1 MQSRRPA
8 PLNVVSGDSE
18 GTTWA
23 LPEGAIARLGKG
35 IIGLSGGAPKLALPP
50 GGVYFA
56 VQTRIGLWW
65 YEMSSKLPIALWE
78 TERGLIASAD
88 FSPDGEWIAI
98 ANWDG
103 VLKVMDVQTGECI
116 AQMKRMEEQNIY
128 THVVFSPDRKW
139 IATANQDGN
148 VEVLD
153 VHRGVCVARMDRGKR
168 DTQSNDVAHL
178 EFSPDSKFLAATAN
192 NRKFYILRDG
202 ERKLIDSNSEG
213 TQTYVWHP
221 ETGEAIVKFAG
232 RNFVFSPDSLLI
244 ACACPDE
251 TLSKVDAADSIY
263 NFISVW
269 EIATGERFAYLTEHS
284 NWGHRIVFSPCG
296 LFLASSASIGEDGEE
311 KILRVWELR
320 KGVQKMV
327 YTDSG
332 KSSKELFYSSEGVL
346 LAAVDREDMIEIWN
360 MERREKL
367 HTLELHP
374 KSIDAK
380 WFKKFPHLAIADKKT
395 DKFGNIHTSSTLR
408 EFVCY
413 PDPVLFLPDGVTLAT
428 KDYRMGIVLWD
439 IERKQAQKTLLE
451 NKRISSFTVLP
462 CGNMLAVTV
471 QEENVTVWDT
481 EKPNEPIAE
490 FTEAQQTQL
499 TWKTA
504 FAPTDERLAVGS
516 REGTIYLYDLK
527 RHEKLKSL
535 IGHTDFIWSVSFSPD
550 GKRLVSSSS
559 DKASKLWD
567 VASGEQIG
575 TFPLDKPRTLMGI
588 KFSPCGSVIAT
599 GMFGGLRL
607 WCAETLTTLLE
618 IPQPQT
624 QKPYALAF
632 SPCGKYLASG
642 TWWQREKGMQKM
654 AIRLW
659 VVATGEEIT
668 TFWGH
673 PTDVQSLAFSPD
685 NTILASG
692 SHDGTILLWD
702 IKPFVDV

>member
-1 MQSRRPA
+1 MQNPKPA
-8 PLNVVSGDSE
+8 PFNVVPDDPI

-35 IIGLSGGAPKLALPP
+35 IVLSGGGPKLVLPP
-50 GGVYFA
+50 GGGYFA

-65 YEMSSKLPIALWE
+65 YEMSSKSPIALWE
-78 TERGLIASAD
+78 TERGLIGSAD

-103 VLKVMDVQTGECI
+103 ILKVMDVQTGECI
-116 AQMKRMEEQNIY
+116 AQMKRTGAQNIY
-128 THVVFSPDRKW
+128 EHVVFSSDRKW
-139 IATANQDGN
+139 IATANQKG
-148 VEVLD
+148 VIEVLD
-153 VHRGVCVARMDRGKR
+153 IHQGVCIARMDRGER

-178 EFSPDSKFLAATAN
+178 EFSADSKFLAATVGN
-192 NRKFYILRDG
+192 PKVYTFRDG
-202 ERKLIDSNSEG
+202 ERKLVNPDTEG
-213 TQTYVWHP
+213 IQTYVWHP
-221 ETGEAIVKFAG
+221 ETGEAILKFAG
-232 RNFVFSPDSLLI
+232 RNFVFSPDSRLI

-251 TLSKVDAADSIY
+251 TLSKAEAAASSY

-284 NWGHRIVFSPCG
+284 NSGHRIVFSPCG
-296 LFLASSASIGEDGEE
+296 LFLASSASSGEDGEE

-332 KSSKELFYSSEGVL
+332 KSWKEPFYSPEGVL
-346 LAAVDREDMIEIWN
+346 LAAVDRQNTIEIWN

-380 WFKKFPHLAIADKKT
+380 WFKKFPQLVIADKKT
-395 DKFGNIHTSSTLR
+395 KVGNIHTSSTLR
-408 EFVCY
+408 EFACY
-413 PDPVLFLPDGVTLAT
+413 PNPVLFSADGSTLAANG
-428 KDYRMGIVLWD
+428 YRMGVVLWD
-439 IERKQAQKTLLE
+439 VERKQAQKILLGD
-451 NKRISSFTVLP
+451 KRITSFTVLP
-462 CGNMLAVTV
+462 CGNMLAATV
-471 QEENVTVWDT
+471 QQDEENVAVWDA
-481 EKPNEPIAE
+481 EKPDEPIAE
-490 FTEAQQTQL
+490 FTEQAHL
-499 TWKTA
+499 VWRMA
-504 FAPTDERLAVGS
+504 FAPAGDRLAVGS

-527 RHEKLKSL
+527 RNERLRSL
-535 IGHTDFIWSVSFSPD
+535 TGHTDFIWSVSFAPD

-559 DKASKLWD
+559 DKTSKLWD
-567 VASGEQIG
+567 VASGEQIA
-575 TFPLDKPRTLMGI
+575 TFPLDESRTLMGVA
-588 KFSPCGSVIAT
+588 FSPCGSVIAT
-599 GMFGGLRL
+599 GMFGELRL

-642 TWWQREKGMQKM
+642 TWWQREKGMEKM

-659 VVATGEEIT
+659 DVATGEKIT

-673 PTDVQSLAFSPD
+673 PNED
-685 NTILASG
+685 
-692 SHDGTILLWD
+692 
-702 IKPFVDV
+702 

>member
-1 MQSRRPA
+1 MQNPKPA
-8 PLNVVSGDSE
+8 PFNVVPDDPI

-35 IIGLSGGAPKLALPP
+35 IVLSGGGPKLVLPP
-50 GGVYFA
+50 GGGYFA

-65 YEMSSKLPIALWE
+65 YEMSSKSPIALWE
-78 TERGLIASAD
+78 TDRGLIASAD

-103 VLKVMDVQTGECI
+103 ILKVMDVQTGECI
-116 AQMKRMEEQNIY
+116 AQMKRTGAQNIY
-128 THVVFSPDRKW
+128 EHVVFSSDRKW
-139 IATANQDGN
+139 IATANQKG
-148 VEVLD
+148 VIEVLD
-153 VHRGVCVARMDRGKR
+153 IHQGVCIARMDRGER

-178 EFSPDSKFLAATAN
+178 EFSADSKFLAATVGN
-192 NRKFYILRDG
+192 PKVYTFRDG
-202 ERKLIDSNSEG
+202 ERKLVNPDTEG
-213 TQTYVWHP
+213 IQTYVWHP
-221 ETGEAIVKFAG
+221 ETGEAILKFAG
-232 RNFVFSPDSLLI
+232 RNFVFSPDSRLI

-251 TLSKVDAADSIY
+251 TLSKAEDAASSY

-284 NWGHRIVFSPCG
+284 NSGHRIVFSPCG
-296 LFLASSASIGEDGEE
+296 LFLASSASSGEDGEE

-332 KSSKELFYSSEGVL
+332 KSWKEPFYSPEGVL
-346 LAAVDREDMIEIWN
+346 LAAVDRQNTIEIWN

-380 WFKKFPHLAIADKKT
+380 WFKKFPQLVIADKKT
-395 DKFGNIHTSSTLR
+395 KVGNIHTSSTLR
-408 EFVCY
+408 EFACY
-413 PDPVLFLPDGVTLAT
+413 PNPVLFSADGSTLAANG
-428 KDYRMGIVLWD
+428 YRMGVVLWD
-439 IERKQAQKTLLE
+439 VERKQAQKILLGD
-451 NKRISSFTVLP
+451 KRITSFTVLP
-462 CGNMLAVTV
+462 CGNMLAATV
-471 QEENVTVWDT
+471 QQDEENVAVWDA
-481 EKPNEPIAE
+481 EKPDEPIAE
-490 FTEAQQTQL
+490 FTEQAHFV
-499 TWKTA
+499 WRMA
-504 FAPTDERLAVGS
+504 FAPAGDRLAVGS

-527 RHEKLKSL
+527 RNERLRSL
-535 IGHTDFIWSVSFSPD
+535 TGHTDFIWSVSFAPD

-559 DKASKLWD
+559 DKTSKLWD
-567 VASGEQIG
+567 VASGEQIA
-575 TFPLDKPRTLMGI
+575 TFPLDESRTLMGVA
-588 KFSPCGSVIAT
+588 FSPCGSVIAT
-599 GMFGGLRL
+599 GMFGELRL

-642 TWWQREKGMQKM
+642 TWWQREKGMEKM

-659 VVATGEEIT
+659 DVATGEKIT

-673 PTDVQSLAFSPD
+673 PTDVQSLTFSPD
-685 NTILASG
+685 NTLLASG
-692 SHDGTILLWD
+692 SHDCTILLWD
-702 IKPFVDV
+702 VKPFIGS

>member
-8 PLNVVSGDSE
+8 PLNVVPSDSE

-35 IIGLSGGAPKLALPP
+35 IVLSGGGPKLVLPP
-50 GGVYFA
+50 GGGYFA

-65 YEMSSKLPIALWE
+65 YEMSSKSPIALWE
-78 TERGLIASAD
+78 TDRGLIASAD

-103 VLKVMDVQTGECI
+103 ILKVMDVQTGECI
-116 AQMKRMEEQNIY
+116 AQMKRTGAQNIY
-128 THVVFSPDRKW
+128 EHVIFSSDRKW
-139 IATANQDGN
+139 IATANQKG
-148 VEVLD
+148 VIEVLD
-153 VHRGVCVARMDRGKR
+153 IHQGVCIARMDRGER

-178 EFSPDSKFLAATAN
+178 EFSADSKFLAATVGN
-192 NRKFYILRDG
+192 PKVYTFRDG
-202 ERKLIDSNSEG
+202 ERKLVNPDTEG
-213 TQTYVWHP
+213 IQTYVWHP
-221 ETGEAIVKFAG
+221 ETGEAILKFAG
-232 RNFVFSPDSLLI
+232 RNFVFSPDSRLI

-251 TLSKVDAADSIY
+251 TLSKAEDAASSY

-296 LFLASSASIGEDGEE
+296 LFLASSASSGEDGEE

-332 KSSKELFYSSEGVL
+332 KSWKEPFYSPEGVL
-346 LAAVDREDMIEIWN
+346 LAAVDRQNTIEIWN

-380 WFKKFPHLAIADKKT
+380 WFKKFPQLAIADKKT
-395 DKFGNIHTSSTLR
+395 KVGNIHTSSTLR
-408 EFVCY
+408 EFACY
-413 PDPVLFLPDGVTLAT
+413 PNPVLFSADGSTLAA
-428 KDYRMGIVLWD
+428 KGYRMGVVLWD
-439 IERKQAQKTLLE
+439 VERKQAQKILLGD
-451 NKRISSFTVLP
+451 KRITSFTVLP
-462 CGNMLAVTV
+462 CGNMLAATV
-471 QEENVTVWDT
+471 QDEENVAVWDA
-481 EKPNEPIAE
+481 EKPDEPIAE
-490 FTEAQQTQL
+490 FTEQAHL
-499 TWKTA
+499 VWRMA
-504 FAPTDERLAVGS
+504 FAPAGDRLAVGS

-527 RHEKLKSL
+527 RNERLRSL
-535 IGHTDFIWSVSFSPD
+535 TGHTDFIWSVSFAPD

-559 DKASKLWD
+559 DKTSKLWD
-567 VASGEQIG
+567 VASGEQIA
-575 TFPLDKPRTLMGI
+575 TFPLDESRTLMGVA
-588 KFSPCGSVIAT
+588 FSPCGSVIAT
-599 GMFGGLRL
+599 GMFGELRL

-642 TWWQREKGMQKM
+642 TWWQREKGMEKM

-659 VVATGEEIT
+659 DVATGEKIT

-673 PTDVQSLAFSPD
+673 PTDVPSLTFSPD
-685 NTILASG
+685 NTLLASG
-692 SHDGTILLWD
+692 SHDCTILLWD
-702 IKPFVDV
+702 VKPFIGS

>member
-8 PLNVVSGDSE
+8 PLNVVPGDPE

-35 IIGLSGGAPKLALPP
+35 IVLSGAGPKLALPP

-65 YEMSSKLPIALWE
+65 YEMSSKSPIALWE

-103 VLKVMDVQTGECI
+103 ILKVMGVRSGECI

-128 THVVFSPDRKW
+128 ARVVFSPDRKW

-153 VHRGVCVARMDRGKR
+153 IHQGECIAQMDRGKR
-168 DTQSNDVAHL
+168 DTESNDVSHL
-178 EFSPDSKFLAATAN
+178 EFSPDSKFLAATVHN
-192 NRKFYILRDG
+192 PKLYSVHDG
-202 ERKLIDSNSEG
+202 KLINPDTEG

-221 ETGEAIVKFAG
+221 ETGEAIIKFAG
-232 RNFVFSPDSLLI
+232 SKFVFSPDSRLI

-251 TLSKVDAADSIY
+251 TLSKTEAADSIY

-284 NWGHRIVFSPCG
+284 KWGHRIVFSPCG
-296 LFLASSASIGEDGEE
+296 LFLASSASRGEDGEE

-320 KGVQKMV
+320 KDVQKMV

-332 KSSKELFYSSEGVL
+332 KSSKEPFYSPEGVL
-346 LAAVDREDMIEIWN
+346 LAAVDRQDTIEIWN

-367 HTLELHP
+367 HTIELHP

-380 WFKKFPHLAIADKKT
+380 WFKKFPHSAITDKKT
-395 DKFGNIHTSSTLR
+395 EVGNIHTSSTLR
-408 EFVCY
+408 EFACY
-413 PDPVLFLPDGVTLAT
+413 PDPVLFLPDGETLAT
-428 KDYRMGIVLWD
+428 KGYRTGIVLWD
-439 IERKQAQKTLLE
+439 VVRKQSRETLLK
-451 NKRISSFTVLP
+451 NTRISSFTVLP
-462 CGNMLAVTV
+462 CGKMLAANV
-471 QEENVTVWDT
+471 QDENVTVWDA
-481 EKPNEPIAE
+481 EKPDEPIAE
-490 FTEAQQTQL
+490 FTETEQAQL
-499 TWKTA
+499 IWKTA
-504 FAPTDERLAVGS
+504 FAPIGERLAVGS
-516 REGTIYLYDLK
+516 REGTIYLYDFK
-527 RHEKLKSL
+527 RNEKLKPL
-535 IGHTDFIWSVSFSPD
+535 TGHTDFVWSVSFSPD

-559 DKASKLWD
+559 DETSRLWD
-567 VASGEQIG
+567 TASGEQIA
-575 TFPLDKPRTLMGI
+575 TFPLDEPRTFM
-588 KFSPCGSVIAT
+588 KVAFSPCGGIIAT
-599 GMFGGLRL
+599 GMFGELRL

-632 SPCGKYLASG
+632 SPCGKYFASG
-642 TWWQREKGMQKM
+642 TWWRREEGMAKM
-654 AIRLW
+654 TIRLW
-659 VVATGEEIT
+659 DVATGEEIT

-685 NTILASG
+685 NTLLASG
-692 SHDGTILLWD
+692 SHDCTILLWD
-702 IKPFVDV
+702 LKPFIDV

>member
-1 MQSRRPA
+1 MQNPKPA
-8 PLNVVSGDSE
+8 PFNVVPDDPI

-35 IIGLSGGAPKLALPP
+35 IVLSGGGPKLVLPP
-50 GGVYFA
+50 GGGYFA

-65 YEMSSKLPIALWE
+65 YEMSSKSPIALWE
-78 TERGLIASAD
+78 TDRGLIASAD

-103 VLKVMDVQTGECI
+103 ILKVMDVQTGECI
-116 AQMKRMEEQNIY
+116 AQMKRTGAQNIY
-128 THVVFSPDRKW
+128 EHVIFSSDRKW
-139 IATANQDGN
+139 IATANQKG
-148 VEVLD
+148 VIEVLD
-153 VHRGVCVARMDRGKR
+153 IHQGVCIARMDRGER

-178 EFSPDSKFLAATAN
+178 EFSADSKFLAATVGN
-192 NRKFYILRDG
+192 PKVYTFRDG
-202 ERKLIDSNSEG
+202 ERKLVNPDTEG
-213 TQTYVWHP
+213 IQTYVWHP
-221 ETGEAIVKFAG
+221 ETGEAILKFAG
-232 RNFVFSPDSLLI
+232 RNFVFSPDSRLI

-251 TLSKVDAADSIY
+251 TLSKAEAAASSY

-284 NWGHRIVFSPCG
+284 NSGHRIVFSPCG
-296 LFLASSASIGEDGEE
+296 LFLASSASSGEDGEE

-332 KSSKELFYSSEGVL
+332 KSWKEPFYSPEGVL
-346 LAAVDREDMIEIWN
+346 LAAVDRQNTIEIWN

-380 WFKKFPHLAIADKKT
+380 WFKKFPQLVIADKKT
-395 DKFGNIHTSSTLR
+395 KVGNIHTSSTLR
-408 EFVCY
+408 EFACY
-413 PDPVLFLPDGVTLAT
+413 PNPVLFSADGSTLAANG
-428 KDYRMGIVLWD
+428 YRMGVVLWD
-439 IERKQAQKTLLE
+439 VERKQAQKILLGD
-451 NKRISSFTVLP
+451 KRITSFTVLP
-462 CGNMLAVTV
+462 CGNMLAATV
-471 QEENVTVWDT
+471 QQDEENVAVWDA
-481 EKPNEPIAE
+481 EKPDEPIAE
-490 FTEAQQTQL
+490 FTEQAHFV
-499 TWKTA
+499 WRMA
-504 FAPTDERLAVGS
+504 FAPAGDRLAVGS

-527 RHEKLKSL
+527 RNERLRSL
-535 IGHTDFIWSVSFSPD
+535 TGHTDFIWSVSFAPD

-559 DKASKLWD
+559 DKTSKLWD
-567 VASGEQIG
+567 VASGEQIA
-575 TFPLDKPRTLMGI
+575 TFPLDESRTLMGVA
-588 KFSPCGSVIAT
+588 FSPCGSVIAT
-599 GMFGGLRL
+599 GMFGELRL

-642 TWWQREKGMQKM
+642 TWWQREKGMEKM

-659 VVATGEEIT
+659 DVATGEKIT

-673 PTDVQSLAFSPD
+673 PTDVQSLTFSPD
-685 NTILASG
+685 NTLLASG
-692 SHDGTILLWD
+692 SHDCTILLWD
-702 IKPFVDV
+702 VKPFIGS